1 MPADTL
7 ALAVIEPP
15 VRSDAEMAAIVVG
28 QPEVLDDQIVLAEY
42 DPAWPSLYQVE
53 AERIRALL
61 GEQVVLVE
69 HVGSTSVP
77 GLVAKPRIDIVLT
90 VPDSSDEPS
99 YLPALEDAGYVLR
112 VREPEWHEHRC
123 FKGPDVD
130 VNLHVFSDGC
140 LEVDRML
147 GFRDHLRGDASDR
160 ALYEQTK
167 RSLASRRWKYTQHYA
182 DAKSEVVESILA
194 RAGVAKLTPN
204 SCPCAEQRQ

>member
-1 MPADTL
+1 M
-7 ALAVIEPP
+7 
-15 VRSDAEMAAIVVG
+15 DAIIVG
-28 QPEVLDDQIVLAEY
+28 QPEVLDDQIVLADY
-42 DPAWPSLYQVE
+42 DPEWPSLYRVE
-53 AERIRALL
+53 QERIRGAL
-61 GEQVVLVE
+61 GERGLLIE

-77 GLVAKPRIDIVLT
+77 GLSAKPRIDIVLT
-90 VPDSSDEPS
+90 VLDSSDEPS

-130 VNLHVFSDGC
+130 VNLHVFTDGC

-147 GFRDHLRGDASDR
+147 GFRDHLRRDADDR

-182 DAKSEVVESILA
+182 DAKSEVVEEILV
-194 RAGVAKLTPN
+194 RAGIGPLPAE
-204 SCPCAEQRQ
+204 SCPCATR